1 MQIYIGYINVHTH
14 LAILRS
20 VPFPLKLSFKLPV
33 KESLSKRKV
42 PENVSKKHYILTKV
56 PNTNYSSM
64 ITVVTHPYLQFMR
77 T

>member
-33 KESLSKRKV
+33 KESDCLKGKSLRMYQK
-42 PENVSKKHYILTKV
+42 NIIY
-56 PNTNYSSM
+56 
-64 ITVVTHPYLQFMR
+64 
-77 T
+77 